1 MIWVVDVRISISLAA
16 TSLFWLACC
25 RVSIYLPTVLG
36 WIAPRY
42 QSACHFFCSYLIRP
56 RNQEAHLVVDTR
68 ALIRFASFGSC
79 LSAAFLPIALFWAD
93 IAVLSLC
100 CNYSNMPAKFAVHS
114 AIPTQ
119 PPFHPLKTISPVLQ
133 LFANAH
139 PPRGRPCNNNSSH
152 FFYSLFLFLSFPP
165 SSSFT
170 NAPTAPLDPVDPSK
184 THNKDNSP
192 TKSPTQTLSAAPI
205 IS

>member
-16 TSLFWLACC
+16 TSLFCLLA
-25 RVSIYLPTVLG
+25 VGYIYLSIYLLG

-42 QSACHFFCSYLIRP
+42 QSACHCFSVRIRP
-56 RNQEAHLVVDTR
+56 SHQEAHLGVDTR

-114 AIPTQ
+114 AIHRYSAFS
-119 PPFHPLKTISPVLQ
+119 PPFE
-133 LFANAH
+133 
-139 PPRGRPCNNNSSH
+139 NNSSC
-152 FFYSLFLFLSFPP
+152 FTTFCKCPPIQQQFLVFYFVSFSFSLSFSPFFLFHKFS
-165 SSSFT
+165 
-170 NAPTAPLDPVDPSK
+170 
-184 THNKDNSP
+184 NKATRSCRSLKN
-192 TKSPTQTLSAAPI
+192 TQQG
-205 IS
+205 

>member
-16 TSLFWLACC
+16 TSLFLLACC
-25 RVSIYLPTVLG
+25 RVYRSIYLLG

-42 QSACHFFCSYLIRP
+42 QSACHFFSVRIRP
-56 RNQEAHLVVDTR
+56 SHQESHLGVDTR

-93 IAVLSLC
+93 IADLSLC
-100 CNYSNMPAKFAVHS
+100 CNYSNRYAREIRSPPGHTYS
-114 AIPTQ
+114 ASSSPFENNFSCFTTFCKC
-119 PPFHPLKTISPVLQ
+119 PPIQQQFLVFYFIFIFIFPFPFPFPL
-133 LFANAH
+133 
-139 PPRGRPCNNNSSH
+139 
-152 FFYSLFLFLSFPP
+152 

-170 NAPTAPLDPVDPSK
+170 NSPTKPLDPADPSK

-192 TKSPTQTLSAAPI
+192 TESPTQTLSAAPT

>member
-16 TSLFWLACC
+16 TSLFCLLA
-25 RVSIYLPTVLG
+25 VGYIYLSIYLFG

-42 QSACHFFCSYLIRP
+42 QSACHFFCSCLIRP
-56 RNQEAHLVVDTR
+56 SHQEAHLGVDTR
-68 ALIRFASFGSC
+68 ALIRFASFESC

-119 PPFHPLKTISPVLQ
+119 PPLHHLKTIPPVLQ
-133 LFANAH
+133 LFANVH
-139 PPRGRPCNNNSSH
+139 PPRGRPSNNNS
-152 FFYSLFLFLSFPP
+152 
-165 SSSFT
+165 
-170 NAPTAPLDPVDPSK
+170 
-184 THNKDNSP
+184 
-192 TKSPTQTLSAAPI
+192 
-205 IS
+205 